1 MLEQV
6 VIVAVGDV
14 VVGPR
19 KRPLNGEKVAG
30 LQASMAEVGL
40 LQPIVI
46 TERFGLV
53 AGRHRLEAARRLGW
67 GSVAARVAPL
77 DGLRAELA
85 EIDENLMRN
94 ELTVLE
100 QGEHLLRRSWIL
112 EALGERARPSPGTN
126 QYTTNKEV
134 GETVS
139 PTKTTAV
146 IAGEIGLGERSAQ
159 QRLQIARDLDE
170 EVKEAIAAE
179 PIANRTREML
189 DLSRLEPEEQRRV
202 VAVEGVKEGRTSVR
216 FARRKL
222 GEVDARERGEA
233 RRAASDDGRTVPRLI
248 VGDARR
254 LELADGSVD
263 VIITSPPY
271 NLGDEAWPM
280 GGHGRVNRDEGI
292 GYQDA
297 MTDDEYQAWQLDV
310 LSELYRVARPG
321 ASLFYN
327 HKTRTREGALI
338 HPMAWLGRVEGWT
351 LRQEIVWDREVTHNH
366 SATLFWP
373 VDERVYWLTKGKPR
387 LDGPIGMPTVWRFHG
402 PRPHT
407 WHPAPFVEE
416 LPRRCLEAVGRPGI
430 VVLDPFAGSCTTL
443 KVAAGM
449 GYEAIGVDRCAEY
462 LERAKAENGW

>member
-126 QYTTNKEV
+126 QYTTSKEV

>member
-6 VIVAVGDV
+6 VVVAVGDV

-19 KRPLNGEKVAG
+19 KRPLNGEKVTG

-46 TERFGLV
+46 TERYGLV

-67 GSVAARVAPL
+67 GTVAARIAPL

-100 QGEHLLRRSWIL
+100 QGEHLLRRSEIL
-112 EALGERARPSPGTN
+112 EALGERARVGWNGN
-126 QYTTNKEV
+126 QYTEV
-134 GETVS
+134 GGDTVS
-139 PTKTTAV
+139 PPKTTAV

-159 QRLQIARDLDE
+159 RRLQIARDLDD

-233 RRAASDDGRTVPRLI
+233 RRAASDDGRVVPRLI

-254 LELADGSVD
+254 LELGDESVD

-297 MTDDEYQAWQLDV
+297 MSDDEYQAWQLDV
-310 LSELYRVARPG
+310 LGELYRVARPG

-327 HKTRTREGALI
+327 HKTRTREGMLI
-338 HPMAWLGRVEGWT
+338 HPMAWLGRVGGWT

-387 LDGPIGMPTVWRFHG
+387 LEGPIGMPTVWRFHG

-443 KVAAGM
+443 KAAAGM

-462 LERAKAENGW
+462 LERAKVENGW